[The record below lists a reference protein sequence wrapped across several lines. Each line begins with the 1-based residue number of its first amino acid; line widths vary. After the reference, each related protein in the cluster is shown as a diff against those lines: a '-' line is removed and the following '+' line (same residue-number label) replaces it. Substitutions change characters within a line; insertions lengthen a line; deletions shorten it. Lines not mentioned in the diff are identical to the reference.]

1 MFLGLLLVLLHII
14 AQRRRALVVRTTFV
28 QFLAVKSAAVGLVI
42 RVPQKLF
49 GGSDVFQRL
58 FLLFFDPVVYAA
70 VQVATGVVVG
80 VVE

>member
-1 MFLGLLLVLLHII
+1 MFLGLLLVLLDII
-14 AQRRRALVVRTTFV
+14 SQRGRALVVRAAFV
-28 QFLAVKSAAVGLVI
+28 QFFAVKSAAAGLVI

-58 FLLFFDPVVYAA
+58 FLLFFYPVVYAA

>member
-1 MFLGLLLVLLHII
+1 MGLLLVLLHII
-14 AQRRRALVVRTTFV
+14 TQRCRALVVRTTFV

>member
-14 AQRRRALVVRTTFV
+14 AQRRRAFVVRTTFV

-58 FLLFFDPVVYAA
+58 FLLFFDTVVYAS

>member
-1 MFLGLLLVLLHII
+1 MFLGLILVLLDII
-14 AQRRRALVVRTTFV
+14 AQRGRAFVVRTAFV

-58 FLLFFDPVVYAA
+58 FLLLFYPVVYAA

-80 VVE
+80 VLQ